1 MQAKK
6 EEKMQE
12 TVDILLTTYN
22 TNIEYLK
29 QQIESILT
37 QTYQNF
43 RLLIS
48 DDCSEKEEM
57 RQVLEDYKKQDGRI
71 ILYLQEKNLGYNKNF
86 EFLLR
91 QAKAKYIMFAD
102 HDDIWYPQKVEK
114 SVEKIEKEKVDL
126 VYCNANQINEKGEII
141 KQDYFKYK
149 NVPKIK
155 GKNKLT
161 LSRCIGIGCSQI
173 ITDNVKNKMIP
184 FTDEVIAHDWLA
196 SFIAGE
202 GKGLAYIEEPLFG
215 YRLHQTNVFGGR
227 NLTQNLNMWKKENG
241 KSYQSYLKYRKEKV
255 IDKAYLDGAKMCKQY
270 AQKKEDKKFL
280 EELIQ
285 YYENLE
291 KSKYFNRNIR
301 QYFKF
306 LAGGNLA
313 KKMAKEIMIFHL
325 PIISYLIYLL

>member
-1 MQAKK
+1 M
-6 EEKMQE
+6 EEKI
-12 TVDILLTTYN
+12 DILLTTYN

-29 QQIESILT
+29 QQIESILN

-48 DDCSEKEEM
+48 DDFSEKKEIRLILEE
-57 RQVLEDYKKQDGRI
+57 YKKQDKRI
-71 ILYLQEKNLGYNKNF
+71 ILFLQERNLGYNKNF
-86 EFLLR
+86 EFLLKKC
-91 QAKAKYIMFAD
+91 KAKYIMFAD

-114 SVEKIEKEKVDL
+114 SVEKIKKEDVDL

-141 KQDYFKYK
+141 KQNYFRYK
-149 NVPKIK
+149 NVPLIK

-161 LSRCIGIGCSQI
+161 VSRCIGIGCSQI
-173 ITDNVKNKMIP
+173 ITDTVKNKMIP

-202 GKGLAYIEEPLFG
+202 GKGIDYIEEPLFG

-227 NLTQNLNMWKKENG
+227 NLAQNLTMWKKENG

-255 IDKAYLDGAKMCKQY
+255 IDKAYLDGAKMCRQY
-270 AQKKEDKKFL
+270 VQKEDDKLFL

-291 KSKYFNRNIR
+291 KSNYFNRHVL
-301 QYFKF
+301 QYFKL
-306 LAGGNLA
+306 LAGGNLR
-313 KKMAKEIMIFHL
+313 KKMLKEIIIFHL
-325 PIISYLIYLL
+325 PILGYLIYLL